1 MSHSLTNRRPDP
13 PPAKDHGSFY
23 RDTCVTAV
31 VWNRAR
37 RVAGGCLCW
46 AWGGQGEHRAG
57 RPQVASSLQTT
68 ASASPWL
75 RPHFSPGRHL
85 VLPNGA
91 QRQINKREMGVSEAA
106 RQKASSAPGRLSRLS
121 GPASRGPAIGCT
133 SREEGGPYLALA
145 PSCDQHPASLTD

>member
-1 MSHSLTNRRPDP
+1 MSHSLANRRPDP

-23 RDTCVTAV
+23 RDTCVIAV

-37 RVAGGCLCW
+37 RVAGGCPCW
-46 AWGGQGEHRAG
+46 AWGGQGEHGAG

-68 ASASPWL
+68 ASVSPWL

-91 QRQINKREMGVSEAA
+91 QRQINKREMSVSEAA

-121 GPASRGPAIGCT
+121 R
-133 SREEGGPYLALA
+133 
-145 PSCDQHPASLTD
+145 ASLPGTRHRLHLQRGRGSLSRSRSLLWPAPCVSD